1 MGNISDNTLTVD
13 KSRLW
18 SILVDTLSILGSNS
32 SKAIIY
38 YLNKRSINPENI
50 DMSIL
55 KGMLTELFGD
65 GSELLLYEIDRRI
78 RSSQ

>member
-1 MGNISDNTLTVD
+1 MD

-55 KGMLTELFGD
+55 KSMLIELFGN